1 MKLSEFILLGE
12 AEKQHTVLHRG
23 VLVAKRT
30 EETSLV
36 FLFQLGAYYVETW
49 CSLAN
54 RSVTEYRM
62 FDNTA
67 PLEPYLEEISLQH
80 LLN

>member
-1 MKLSEFILLGE
+1 MKLSEFILLDE
-12 AEKQHTVLHRG
+12 VEKKHTVLHRG

-30 EETSLV
+30 QKSSFV

-49 CSLAN
+49 CSIAN
-54 RSVTEYRM
+54 RSVTEYRV
-62 FDNTA
+62 FDSTA
-67 PLEPYLEEISLQH
+67 PLEPYLKEISLGH

>member
-23 VLVAKRT
+23 VLVAKRKQQS
-30 EETSLV
+30 SLV
-36 FLFQLGAYYVETW
+36 FLFQLGGYYVETW
-49 CSLAN
+49 CSITN
-54 RSVTEYRM
+54 RSVTEYRV
-62 FDNTA
+62 FDSTA
-67 PLEPYLEEISLQH
+67 PLEPYLKEISLRH

>member
-49 CSLAN
+49 CNVAN

-62 FDNTA
+62 FENTA